1 MKRHCIQLGKMLKL
15 YALLDSKLL
24 ATSTSD
30 AYLTEPGGEEMWNA
44 SVRTGQTFCL
54 TLLKNEWAQNK

>member
-44 SVRTGQTFCL
+44 SGL
-54 TLLKNEWAQNK
+54 TASCQWCQKY